1 MKAVKDFSIEGN
13 PVFLVQPF
21 LNTGK
26 AEKMHFLIHILRRY
40 FLGQLSWFLCKKQH
54 QIKLHKVSVWG
65 GRVLVKSNT
74 ELTHRFCMKEFIPIC
89 KQKNKP

>member
-13 PVFLVQPF
+13 PIFRYNFFKPWQGLEKGFSNQHFMKLFL
-21 LNTGK
+21 
-26 AEKMHFLIHILRRY
+26 R
-40 FLGQLSWFLCKKQH
+40 QLARFLCKKQH

-89 KQKNKP
+89 KRKNKP